1 MTISRSLL
9 LLLLLITSLS
19 SHAHHVLGRPAY
31 SLSED
36 SNTPPA
42 MQIETQIGKY
52 FVTFMAYPAFPKP
65 GEPGRVN
72 FYASRIDSGASFTGP
87 VTFTVRDDGWF
98 SGSDAEPLGQQLP
111 DDGVYRQSYQ
121 FHETGDYLVSAQFE
135 SDGEP
140 YIIDFPLRIGEPAPV
155 GPIGLTVAVVAL
167 LLLGVNISQ
176 RKRLARLKS
185 QRHHANKA

>member
-1 MTISRSLL
+1 MKIKHGLLLMLL
-9 LLLLLITSLS
+9 LLTSMS
-19 SHAHHVLGRPAY
+19 SLAHHVLGRPAY

-72 FYASRIDSGASFTGP
+72 FYASRIDNGASFTGP
-87 VTFTVRDDGWF
+87 VTFTVRDDSWF
-98 SGSDAEPLGQQLP
+98 SSMEEPLGMQNP

-121 FHETGDYLVSAQFE
+121 FHKTGNYLVTARFE
-135 SDGEP
+135 ADGEP
-140 YIIDFPLRIGEPAPV
+140 YTIDFPLRIGDPSPV
-155 GPIGLTVAVVAL
+155 GPIGIAVAVVAL

-176 RKRLARLKS
+176 RKRLARLQS
-185 QRHHANKA
+185 QRHHANKG